1 MISETSLNR
10 VVNNIRNAKT
20 FFFATVDENNQ
31 PRVRPYNAVA
41 LFDNK
46 VYFYTNNHTH
56 AFKQMNTNPKVELC
70 AMLSEDRWLR
80 VSGKIVYDYRPEVK
94 KAMLEANPELRTM
107 YSEDDKIFEVF
118 YLYNM
123 QCTIHS
129 NHSEPEV
136 IC

>member
-1 MISETSLNR
+1 MISEASLNR
-10 VVNNIRNAKT
+10 VVNNIKNAKT

-31 PRVRPYNAVA
+31 PRVRPYNAVT
-41 LFDNK
+41 LFEDK

-56 AFKQMNTNPKVELC
+56 AFKQMNINPKIELC
-70 AMLSEDRWLR
+70 AMISEDRWLR

-94 KAMLEANPELRTM
+94 KAMLDANPELRTM

-118 YLYNM
+118 YLSNM

>member
-1 MISETSLNR
+1 MISEASLNR
-10 VVNNIRNAKT
+10 VVNNIKNAKT

-31 PRVRPYNAVA
+31 PRVRPYNAVT
-41 LFDNK
+41 LFEDK

-56 AFKQMNTNPKVELC
+56 AFKQMNVNPKIELC
-70 AMLSEDRWLR
+70 AMISEDRWLR

-118 YLYNM
+118 YLSNM

-129 NHSEPEV
+129 NHSETEV

>member
-1 MISETSLNR
+1 MISEASLNR

-41 LFDNK
+41 LFDDK

-56 AFKQMNTNPKVELC
+56 AFKQMNTNPKIELC
-70 AMLSEDRWLR
+70 AMISEDRWLR

-94 KAMLEANPELRTM
+94 EAMLNANPDLKTM
-107 YSEDDKIFEVF
+107 YSVDDKIFEVF
-118 YLYNM
+118 YLSNM
-123 QCTIHS
+123 QATIHS
-129 NHSEPEV
+129 NNMEPEV

>member
-1 MISETSLNR
+1 MISEASLNR
-10 VVNNIRNAKT
+10 VVNNIRNAKV

-41 LFDNK
+41 LFDEK

-56 AFKQMNTNPKVELC
+56 AFKQMNANPKIELC
-70 AMLSEDRWLR
+70 AMISEDRWLR
-80 VSGKIVYDYRPEVK
+80 VSGKIVYDYRPEAK
-94 KAMLEANPELRTM
+94 KAMIEANPELRTM

-118 YLYNM
+118 YLSNM

>member
-10 VVNNIRNAKT
+10 VVNNIKNAKT
-20 FFFATVDENNQ
+20 FFFATVDEGNQ
-31 PRVRPYNAVA
+31 PRVRPYNAVV

-56 AFKQMNTNPKVELC
+56 AFKQMNSNPKVELC
-70 AMLSEDRWLR
+70 AMISEDRWLR

-94 KAMLEANPELRTM
+94 KAMLDANPELRTM
-107 YSEDDKIFEVF
+107 YTEDDKIFEVF
-118 YLYNM
+118 YLSNM

>member
-1 MISETSLNR
+1 
-10 VVNNIRNAKT
+10 
-20 FFFATVDENNQ
+20 
-31 PRVRPYNAVA
+31 
-41 LFDNK
+41 
-46 VYFYTNNHTH
+46 
-56 AFKQMNTNPKVELC
+56 MNVNPKVELC

-118 YLYNM
+118 YLSNM